1 MNCQECRDYI
11 DPYFDNELAAGDAI
25 RVQQHFVNCSE
36 CRKRLQ
42 SRETLR
48 ALLGN
53 PQLKFE
59 VPETLPGKVDSSI
72 RSLTHSPRARPV
84 RKYSAPWIYVPLALA
99 AAMTLLFGLLFL
111 NKSGLFDRL
120 NTHSLVDEVVAS
132 HVRSMLATHLLDVP
146 STDQHTVKPW
156 FDGKLKFAPPVHD
169 FADHGFRLIGGR
181 LDYLDNQEIAA
192 VVYQRG
198 KHIINVF
205 VWPAESDVSGSL
217 QSFSRS
223 GYNIIHWNRD
233 GFEWWAVSDVN
244 AADLEGLA
252 ELELQ
257 GRIGFDS
264 SYS

>member
-1 MNCQECRDYI
+1 MNEEHIRARFEILMLPLMNDAYNLARWLMRNQQDAEDLVQESY
-11 DPYFDNELAAGDAI
+11 
-25 RVQQHFVNCSE
+25 
-36 CRKRLQ
+36 
-42 SRETLR
+42 LR
-48 ALLGN
+48 AF
-53 PQLKFE
+53 KFFGSFHE
-59 VPETLPGKVDSSI
+59 GTN
-72 RSLTHSPRARPV
+72 PRAWLLRIV
-84 RKYSAPWIYVPLALA
+84 RNKYSAPWIYVPLALA

-120 NTHSLVDEVVAS
+120 NTHSLVDEVIAS

-223 GYNIIHWNRD
+223 GYNIIHRNRD